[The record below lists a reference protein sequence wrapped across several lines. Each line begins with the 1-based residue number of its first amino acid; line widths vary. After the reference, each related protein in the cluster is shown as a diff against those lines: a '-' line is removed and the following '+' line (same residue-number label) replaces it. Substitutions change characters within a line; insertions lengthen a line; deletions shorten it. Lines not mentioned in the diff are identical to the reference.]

1 MKAKPKPG
9 CNVGGRYA
17 GPVGWNQLPA
27 ERRGPGGWVGAMAAR
42 HTRARG
48 TGCHR
53 QNATTPERA
62 MPREGSSTALPGTR
76 HQRAVS
82 RERAMTQQGETAGVG
97 GLPTCASLSRRH
109 RIWRQGDMPVGRTP
123 ARGWRGLQRQRARTL
138 QDGTP
143 REDRVAA
150 LPRPPP
156 PATSDGRRIP
166 RNQKGYAVRG
176 TV

>member
-1 MKAKPKPG
+1 MKAKSKQG
-9 CNVGGRYA
+9 CNVEGRYV
-17 GPVGWNQLPA
+17 GSVGWNQLPA
-27 ERRGPGGWVGAMAAR
+27 ECRGPGGWAGAMAAR

-53 QNATTPERA
+53 QNATTPGGA
-62 MPREGSSTALPGTR
+62 MPREGSSTALPGMQ

-82 RERAMTQQGETAGVG
+82 REGAMPQQRATARVD
-97 GLPTCASLSRRH
+97 GLPTCASPSRRH
-109 RIWRQGDMPVGRTP
+109 RLGRQGDMPVSRTP
-123 ARGWRGLQRQRARTL
+123 AREWRGLQRQGARTL